1 VCTYRSRC
9 DHECVHTG
17 PDVSC
22 RDNRECVDVSVINT
36 TLSGELA
43 RVDVIMSVY
52 IQIQRCRCER
62 DNKNYHHICPSKR
75 IDPPHS

>member
-1 VCTYRSRC
+1 MMIQLM
-9 DHECVHTG
+9 
-17 PDVSC
+17 SC

-43 RVDVIMSVY
+43 RVILRFM
-52 IQIQRCRCER
+52 CRCER